1 MGNTNSQEQDGID
14 YFNIQSEIII
24 QRQSEFEHWK
34 RQGNE
39 MAVSALQNSDSLS
52 WFQLEQKLK
61 NALEYYNKTPS
72 FELLYTHE
80 DKLQHD
86 ALERYKLH
94 ILNVMNAQSY
104 YGFNYLEE
112 ILRVSKNKAV
122 CLRALI

>member
-1 MGNTNSQEQDGID
+1 
-14 YFNIQSEIII
+14 
-24 QRQSEFEHWK
+24 
-34 RQGNE
+34 
-39 MAVSALQNSDSLS
+39 MAVAALQNSDSLS

-86 ALERYKLH
+86 ALERYKLN